1 MLIILYRYLY
11 WSVNGT
17 GGGIFQL
24 DLTLAI
30 AASCSNFAVGAVNII
45 PDYATNGIN
54 SMTLNLEDS
63 LIYFAPGRN
72 NLSSISLGEKL
83 IVNYT
88 HGSVILDARSMVSY
102 NEYLAVPVT
111 RTESNNGIFGLFVRI
126 RSLEGAR
133 STVGIFSSGAEART
147 NHMYMIREE
156 FQPLPGMYV
165 LTHVLYVHKFLST
178 NFEIYTNFKDFTNPM
193 VLQYCF

>member
-1 MLIILYRYLY
+1 M
-11 WSVNGT
+11 GA

-30 AASCSNFAVGAVNII
+30 TASCSNFAVGAVNII
-45 PDYATNGIN
+45 PDYATNGVN

-63 LIYFAPGRN
+63 LIYFAPGSD

-88 HGSVILDARSMVSY
+88 HGSDILDARSMASY

-111 RTESNNGIFGLFVRI
+111 ITATTINNFGLFVRI
-126 RSLEGAR
+126 RSLEGATA
-133 STVGIFSSGAEART
+133 TVGIFSSETEART
-147 NHMYMIREE
+147 SHMYMIREE
-156 FQPLPGMYV
+156 LQPSSGMCVY
-165 LTHVLYVHKFLST
+165 
-178 NFEIYTNFKDFTNPM
+178 M
-193 VLQYCF
+193 YCV

>member
-1 MLIILYRYLY
+1 M
-11 WSVNGT
+11 GAD
-17 GGGIFQL
+17 GGIFQL

-45 PDYATNGIN
+45 PDYAINGVD

-63 LIYFAPGRN
+63 LIYFAPGSD
-72 NLSSISLGEKL
+72 NLASISLGEKL

-88 HGSVILDARSMVSY
+88 HGSLILDARSMASY

-126 RSLEGAR
+126 RSLEGAT
-133 STVGIFSSGAEART
+133 STVGIFSSETEART
-147 NHMYMIREE
+147 SHMYMIREE
-156 FQPLPGMYV
+156 LQPSPGMYV
-165 LTHVLYVHKFLST
+165 Y
-178 NFEIYTNFKDFTNPM
+178 IYC
-193 VLQYCF
+193 V

>member
-1 MLIILYRYLY
+1 M
-11 WSVNGT
+11 GA

-30 AASCSNFAVGAVNII
+30 TASCSNFAVGAVNII

-63 LIYFAPGRN
+63 LIYFAPGSTN
-72 NLSSISLGEKL
+72 IASISLGEKL

-88 HGSVILDARSMVSY
+88 HTSSILDARSMASY

-111 RTESNNGIFGLFVRI
+111 TESSSGLFGLFLQIRPSEGPPVVGIFGDTETET
-126 RSLEGAR
+126 S
-133 STVGIFSSGAEART
+133 
-147 NHMYMIREE
+147 HMYMIREE
-156 FQPLPGMYV
+156 LQPSSGMYV
-165 LTHVLYVHKFLST
+165 Y
-178 NFEIYTNFKDFTNPM
+178 M
-193 VLQYCF
+193 YCV

>member
-1 MLIILYRYLY
+1 M
-11 WSVNGT
+11 GA

-30 AASCSNFAVGAVNII
+30 AASCSNSAVGAVNII

-63 LIYFAPGRN
+63 LIYFAPGSD

-88 HGSVILDARSMVSY
+88 THGSPILDARSMASY

-111 RTESNNGIFGLFVRI
+111 ITATTINIFGLFVRI
-126 RSLEGAR
+126 RSLEGAT
-133 STVGIFSSGAEART
+133 STVGIFSSETEART
-147 NHMYMIREE
+147 SHMYIIREE
-156 FQPLPGMYV
+156 LQPSSGMCVY
-165 LTHVLYVHKFLST
+165 
-178 NFEIYTNFKDFTNPM
+178 M
-193 VLQYCF
+193 YCV

>member
-1 MLIILYRYLY
+1 MGMLLLPNKHYDIINIVLHRYLY
-11 WSVNGT
+11 WSVMGA

-30 AASCSNFAVGAVNII
+30 TASCSNSAVGAVNII

-63 LIYFAPGRN
+63 LIYFAPGST
-72 NLSSISLGEKL
+72 NLASISLGEKL

-88 HGSVILDARSMVSY
+88 HTSGILNASSMASY
-102 NEYLAVPVT
+102 NEYLAVPVVQG
-111 RTESNNGIFGLFVRI
+111 SSDILFGLFVQI
-126 RSLEGAR
+126 RPSEGPPII
-133 STVGIFSSGAEART
+133 GIFGETESETS
-147 NHMYMIREE
+147 HMYMIREE

-165 LTHVLYVHKFLST
+165 
-178 NFEIYTNFKDFTNPM
+178 YT
-193 VLQYCF
+193 